1 MLDKGKMT
9 DLLSDN
15 LYQIAMK
22 PRYKFNLYNRPW
34 GKTIEDKY
42 RQLKIGFI
50 QTVRQFAKD
59 SGIKWHD
66 GDFYCFNGKIY
77 EKVPADIVSNA
88 FEIVIENLGIA
99 EMTNSKQAISTFMQ
113 TIATYNSMKIRNDII
128 AFSNGVVDFRNK
140 TGVPQL
146 HPFDPIFDVIDIHPY
161 RYDPDA
167 KGELWKNFLREV
179 LPRRED
185 RHILQMFLGL
195 GLVQTTEAYDRSPD
209 APRGTVELCLIL
221 LGGGANG
228 KSVLFNV
235 ICALFGKRYMSSV
248 DYDVLTA
255 DGEEGMRGR
264 YPIRNAV
271 FNWSTDSDPK
281 KFGKKNTAMFKRIV
295 SGEPIQY
302 RAIGQ
307 NIMETSSSPYLIFSM
322 NELPTPADQ
331 SRGFL
336 RRLQFVSFDVTIP
349 RARQDPD
356 LAYKIIKKDLPGV
369 FNWVMRGSKEIRRRH
384 FQFPDSDSSMKQKI
398 LAFLPDNPLAAWELS
413 YKVRAESIAPG
424 ELYETIPS
432 AKCYSSYK
440 QFCNDNNIDE
450 ELIMSP
456 VAFGHAMTRMGFERK
471 RRADGICYVIY
482 GATSRDL
489 GSHILVD
496 MIEDDGSQYDTDDSY
511 IIND

>member
-1 MLDKGKMT
+1 MDRGKMT
-9 DLLSDN
+9 DMLSDN
-15 LYQIAMK
+15 LYQIALK
-22 PRYKFNLYNRPW
+22 PKYKFVTFNHPW
-34 GKTIEDKY
+34 GKTYSAEY
-42 RQLKIGFI
+42 RTAKVGFV
-50 QTVRQFAKD
+50 QAVRQFAKD
-59 SGIKWHD
+59 CGIKWHD
-66 GDFYCFNGKIY
+66 GDFYYFNGKIY
-77 EKVPADIVSNA
+77 EKVDSGIIGDA
-88 FEIVIENLGIA
+88 FEITIENLGIA
-99 EMTNSKQAISTFMQ
+99 EMTNNRQIISVFMQ
-113 TIATYNSMKIRNDII
+113 TIAAYNVMKVRNDIV

-140 TGVPQL
+140 SGQPLL
-146 HPFDPIFDVIDIHPY
+146 HKFDPMFDVIDQHPY
-161 RYDPDA
+161 RFDPDA
-167 KGELWKNFLREV
+167 KGELWQRFLREV
-179 LPRRED
+179 LPKKQD

-235 ICALFGKRYMSSV
+235 ISALYGKRYMSSV

-281 KFGKKNTAMFKRIV
+281 KFGRKNTAMFKRIV

-331 SRGFL
+331 SRGFM

-349 RARQDPD
+349 KSRQDPD
-356 LAYKIIKKDLPGV
+356 LAYKIIKRDLPGV

-384 FQFPDSDSSMKQKI
+384 FQFPDSESSLKQKI
-398 LAFLPDNPLAAWELS
+398 LAFLPENPIVAWQL
-413 YKVRAESIAPG
+413 YYRMRAEATAPG
-424 ELYETIPS
+424 EIYDVVPAAT
-432 AKCYSSYK
+432 CYKSFK
-440 QFCNDNNIDE
+440 NFCKNNNVDE
-450 ELIMSP
+450 NM
-456 VAFGHAMTRMGFERK
+456 VMTQNAFGHAMTKLGFERK
-471 RRADGICYVIY
+471 KRTGGICYAVY
-482 GATSRDL
+482 GATSKEI
-489 GSHILVD
+489 SAPAFVD
-496 MIEDDGSQYDTDDSY
+496 MMKNTEGMFDTDDSY

>member
-1 MLDKGKMT
+1 MT
-9 DLLSDN
+9 DLLSEQ
-15 LYQIAMK
+15 LYQIATK
-22 PRYKFNLYNRPW
+22 PRYKFASFSAPW
-34 GKTIEDKY
+34 GKTFDDRY
-42 RQLKIGFI
+42 RRLRVSFL
-50 QTVRQFAKD
+50 QTVRQFGKD
-59 SGIKWHD
+59 CGVKWHD

-77 EKVPADIVSNA
+77 DKVPADIIANA

-99 EMTNSKQAISTFMQ
+99 EMTNSKQAQAVFMQ
-113 TIATYNSMKIRNDII
+113 TIATYNVMKIRNDII

-140 TGVPQL
+140 TGIPQL
-146 HPFDPIFDVIDIHPY
+146 HPFDPMFDVVDIHPY
-161 RYDPDA
+161 KYDPNA
-167 KGELWKNFLREV
+167 KGEKWQRFLREV
-179 LPRRED
+179 LPRKED

-271 FNWSTDSDPK
+271 FNWSTDSDPR
-281 KFGKKNTAMFKRIV
+281 KFGKKNTAMFKRIC

-349 RARQDPD
+349 KARQDPD
-356 LAYKIIKKDLPGV
+356 LAYKIIKTDLSGV

-384 FQFPDSDSSMKQKI
+384 FQFPDSDGSLKQKI
-398 LAFLPDNPLAAWELS
+398 LAFLPENPEAAWKLA
-413 YKVRAESIAPG
+413 YRVRAESIAPG
-424 ELYETIPS
+424 ELSIYVSTTT
-432 AKCYSSYK
+432 CYNSYK
-440 QFCNDNNIDE
+440 KFCKDNNVKE
-450 ELIMSP
+450 ALIMNP
-456 VAFGHAMTRMGFERK
+456 TAFGHAMTRLGFERK
-471 RRADGICYVIY
+471 RRTGGTFYVIY
-482 GATSRDL
+482 GANEKDL
-489 GSHILVD
+489 KQDIFVD
-496 MIEDDGSQYDTDDSY
+496 MMDNKEEFFDADDSY
-511 IIND
+511 IKED